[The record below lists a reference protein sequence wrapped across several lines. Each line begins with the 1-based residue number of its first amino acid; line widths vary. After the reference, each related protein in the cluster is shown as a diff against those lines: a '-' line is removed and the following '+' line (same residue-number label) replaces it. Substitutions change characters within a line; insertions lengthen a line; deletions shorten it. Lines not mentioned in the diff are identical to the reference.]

1 MSLLFKEPKEVSEG
15 GAGEES
21 GRRGG
26 LRSSQGSDP
35 SSHGKK
41 ARSQANRN
49 KTKNILDLLIVF
61 CPFSA
66 ILSAFNVTLNPHIES
81 SHKVDTNYPQLR
93 NEETEIDKV

>member
-1 MSLLFKEPKEVSEG
+1 M
-15 GAGEES
+15 A
-21 GRRGG
+21 RRSD
-26 LRSSQGSDP
+26 LRQIEI
-35 SSHGKK
+35 
-41 ARSQANRN
+41 
-49 KTKNILDLLIVF
+49 KNILDLLIVF